1 MRITVFEQGD
11 VDEAVLKWF
20 KQQRSENVPVSS
32 PVLMVMAE
40 ALAKLLTD
48 EKLMCSAGWINML
61 HHNISCGKM
70 SGKASAVDCEMQ
82 QNG

>member
-1 MRITVFEQGD
+1 
-11 VDEAVLKWF
+11 
-20 KQQRSENVPVSS
+20 
-32 PVLMVMAE
+32 MVMAE

-48 EKLMCSAGWINML
+48 EKLMCSAGWISML
-61 HHNISCGKM
+61 HHNISCGKI